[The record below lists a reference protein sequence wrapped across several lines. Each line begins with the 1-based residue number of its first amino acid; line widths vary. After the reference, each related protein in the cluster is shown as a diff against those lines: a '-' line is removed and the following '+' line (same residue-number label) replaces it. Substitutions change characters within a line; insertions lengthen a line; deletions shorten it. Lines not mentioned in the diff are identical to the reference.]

1 MTIRRLTASDISSRP
16 MRLVGAAS
24 LDPVEGDGKGLR
36 KFHMAAY
43 NGGTYKFPWSAAP
56 VVLDLAGLLIS
67 DKPRPILKDHDTAQ
81 VVGHSTAITN
91 DTKAL
96 AVDGVVSGTGPA
108 ASEVVANSD
117 NGFPWQASIGAD
129 ILSVEDIAHGVEVAI
144 NGQTFT
150 GPLCIVR
157 ASRLSEVSFVAL
169 GADDSTTA
177 AMTAA
182 LSTSPVQEPPTMN
195 FDDWLKSLGLD
206 PATLTPEAVAALQKA
221 YDAEKSAADAEASKA
236 ADAPEKAKAAR
247 AAMAVAIKAAH
258 KPAVVAKPAQA
269 DHLQAQREKAAADVE
284 RVAALH
290 AIAAGHPKILAQAIR
305 EGWAAEKTELEVL
318 RASRAQAPAIHSGSL
333 SGVTDLILQAA
344 VCLSGRH
351 SEAES
356 LFDEKTLEAAAKKFR
371 RGIGLQEM
379 LLEAAYAN
387 GYQGRSFR
395 QDPQGVLRAAF
406 ALQASGGFS
415 TVDMPGILSNVSN
428 KFLLEGYSSVE
439 QAWKKIAAI
448 RSVNDFK
455 TATSYRMTGDDQ
467 YEIVGPTGSIKHGT
481 ATEQAFT
488 NKADTYAKLL
498 GISRTDM
505 INDDLSAITAAPRKL
520 GRGAGTKLNDVFWT
534 EFMNNSAFF
543 TSGNKNLITGATTA
557 LSIDALSS
565 LEQLFLDQTDT
576 EGRPLGVSP
585 AVLLLPTALSAFG
598 NAIARSL
605 EVRDTT
611 ANTKAPTMN
620 PHAGKFEPVVSA
632 YLGNTKYVGNSVKAF
647 FLLANPAD
655 LAAIEVAFLNG
666 QESPTIETAD
676 ADFNTLGI
684 QMRGYHDFGVAK
696 QDFRA
701 AAKSKGEA

>member
-1 MTIRRLTASDISSRP
+1 MTIRHLTASATSARP
-16 MRLVGAAS
+16 MRLTGAAS

-43 NGGTYKFPWSAAP
+43 NGGTYKFPWSSAP

-81 VVGHSTAITN
+81 VVGHSTVITN
-91 DTKAL
+91 DTKTL
-96 AVDGVVSGTGPA
+96 AIDGVVSGTGPA
-108 ASEVVANSD
+108 AAEVVRNSD

-129 ILSVEDIAHGVEVAI
+129 ILAIEDIAHGVEVVI
-144 NGQTFT
+144 NSQTFT
-150 GPLCIVR
+150 GPLCVVR
-157 ASRLSEVSFVAL
+157 ASRLSESSFVAL
-169 GADDSTTA
+169 GNDDSTHA

-195 FDDWLKSLGLD
+195 FADWLKSLGLD
-206 PATLTPEAVAALQKA
+206 PATLTPEATAELQKA
-221 YDAEKSAADAEASKA
+221 FDAMASADQAEAAKA

-247 AAMAVAIKAAH
+247 AAMAVAIKAAM
-258 KPAVVAKPAQA
+258 KPVAAKPAQA

-284 RVAALH
+284 RIAALQT
-290 AIAAGHPKILAQAIR
+290 IAASQPKILAQAIR
-305 EGWAAEKTELEVL
+305 EGWAAEKAELEVL
-318 RASRAQAPAIHSGSL
+318 RASRAQAPAIHSGSM

-406 ALQASGGFS
+406 GLQASGGFS

-448 RSVNDFK
+448 KPVNDFK

-467 YEIVGPTGSIKHGT
+467 YEKVGPTGSIAHGT

-505 INDDLSAITAAPRKL
+505 INDDLGAITAAPRKL

-543 TSGNKNLITGATTA
+543 TSGNRNLIAGATTA

-565 LEQLFLDQTDT
+565 LEQLFLDQVDT
-576 EGRPLGVSP
+576 EGRPLGVTPS
-585 AVLLLPTALSAFG
+585 VLLLPTALSAFG
-598 NAIARSL
+598 AAIARSL

-632 YLGNTKYVGNSVKAF
+632 YLGNAKYVGNSVKAF
-647 FLLANPAD
+647 YLLANPAD

-676 ADFNTLGI
+676 ADFSTLGI

-701 AAKSKGEA
+701 AAKSKGEV

>member
-1 MTIRRLTASDISSRP
+1 MTIRHLTAAAASARP
-16 MRLVGAAS
+16 LRLVGAAS

-43 NGGTYKFPWSAAP
+43 NGGTYKFPWSSAP

-81 VVGHSTAITN
+81 VVGHSTAIAN

-96 AVDGVVSGTGPA
+96 AVDGVISGTGPA
-108 ASEVVANSD
+108 AAEVVANSD

-129 ILSVEDIAHGVEVAI
+129 ILSIEDIAHGVEVAI

-150 GPLCIVR
+150 GPLCVVR

-169 GADDSTTA
+169 GADDSTHA

-247 AAMAVAIKAAH
+247 AAMAIAIKAAH

-284 RVAALH
+284 RVAALQT
-290 AIAAGHPKILAQAIR
+290 IAAGHPKILAQAIR
-305 EGWAAEKTELEVL
+305 EGWAAEKAELEVL
-318 RASRAQAPAIHSGSL
+318 RASRAQAPAIHSGSM

-356 LFDEKTLEAAAKKFR
+356 LFDEKTLEAASKKFR

-395 QDPQGVLRAAF
+395 QDMTGVLRAAF
-406 ALQASGGFS
+406 GLQASGGFS

-455 TATSYRMTGDDQ
+455 TTTSYRMTGDDQ
-467 YEIVGPTGSIKHGT
+467 YEKVGPTGSIPHGT
-481 ATEQAFT
+481 ATEQSFT

-505 INDDLSAITAAPRKL
+505 INDDLDAITAAPRKL

-534 EFMNNSAFF
+534 EFMANSAFF

-576 EGRPLGVSP
+576 EGRPLGVTPS
-585 AVLLLPTALSAFG
+585 VLLLPTALSAFG
-598 NAIARSL
+598 SALARSL
-605 EVRDTT
+605 EIRDNT
-611 ANTKAPTMN
+611 ANTKTPTMN

-632 YLGNTKYVGNSVKAF
+632 YLGNTKYTGNSVKAWY
-647 FLLANPAD
+647 LLANPAD

-676 ADFNTLGI
+676 ADFGTLGI

-701 AAKSKGEA
+701 AARSKGEA